1 MLNDGIPD
9 VCSNDSEEVDVWDG
23 YGDEMSV

>member
-9 VCSNDSEEVDVWDG
+9 VCGNDSEEVDVWDG
-23 YGDEMSV
+23 YGDKISV